1 LGFFD
6 YIRVSNKKKM
16 NSNENLIIKFYTAF
30 SNSDFKEMASCYHQ
44 NIIFEDPAFGIL
56 NGESANKMWQ
66 MLIERS
72 KGNIKID
79 FLNVVANEFSGRARW
94 IATYNFSQTNR
105 KVVNVI
111 DAKFEFQ
118 DGLFIKHTDFFDL
131 YKWSKQA
138 LGWKGF
144 LLGWTDFMKNKIRK
158 TAQKSLEIYM
168 KK

>member
-1 LGFFD
+1 MNP
-6 YIRVSNKKKM
+6 NK
-16 NSNENLIIKFYTAF
+16 ELINKFYTAF
-30 SNSDFKEMASCYHQ
+30 SKSDFKEMASCYHQ
-44 NIIFEDPAFGIL
+44 NIQFEDPVFGVL
-56 NGESANKMWQ
+56 HGESASKMWQ

-72 KGNIKID
+72 KGNIHITFSD
-79 FLNVVANEFSGRARW
+79 VIADDFSGNAKW

-111 DAKFEFQ
+111 DAKFEFR
-118 DGLFIKHTDFFDL
+118 DGLIIKHTDNFYL
-131 YKWSKQA
+131 YEWSEQA

-144 LLGWTDFMKNKIRK
+144 LFGWTNFMKNKIRE

>member
-1 LGFFD
+1 
-6 YIRVSNKKKM
+6 M
-16 NSNENLIIKFYTAF
+16 NHHKELINKFYTAF

-72 KGNIKID
+72 KGNIQITFSD
-79 FLNVVANEFSGRARW
+79 VIADEFSGSAKW
-94 IATYNFSQTNR
+94 IATYNFTQTNR
-105 KVVNVI
+105 KVVNII
-111 DAKFEFQ
+111 DAKFEFR
-118 DGLFIKHTDFFDL
+118 DGLIIKHTDYFDL

-144 LLGWTDFMKNKIRK
+144 LLGWTNFMKNKIRK
-158 TAQKSLEIYM
+158 TAQKSLKIYM